1 MVDINV
7 KSTGGRTVAYDL
19 QDWAA
24 TPVLSQND
32 FETLHLSC
40 VERCPQKLNILSLA
54 LIKYPVGSRG
64 RGVNDSPFARNA
76 TLAART
82 LT

>member
-1 MVDINV
+1 MDINV